1 MVIAGATAST
11 FTLTQAQ
18 VGKVMSVTASYTDG
32 YGKAES
38 VSSGNTGTV
47 ANVNDAPTGTVSIV
61 GTATQGQVLTVGNTL
76 VDSDGLGAISYQ
88 WKAADVAIGGATAS
102 TFTLT
107 QAQVGKVMSV
117 TASYTDGFG
126 KAESLSSTPTA
137 TVVVLNATMT
147 TNVSSLSTFDTVA
160 AALNKSFNLGSAASW
175 VQAAYDSTYWNSY
188 YNSVT
193 RNQLTSTVVS
203 GTINNA
209 GHDPFT
215 LRGSNLLSFPNTITH
230 EDYTFNSYGIHV
242 SMDGSVQTASNYTQS
257 GYMTQASVSSD
268 STGSITMFGNVNVL
282 TKSIAINSVTWS
294 VDGVTMTATG
304 SIQATVTVGSDNY
317 YHTALTGTYNQM
329 TMTYSGNTIQMS
341 NLSLNP
347 NTIYSSAPDFFSQ
360 ALLGNDQING
370 TSGNDILFG
379 YGGNDVMTGNGGNDL
394 FVFTTQANSAT
405 NFDTITDFSSGDTL
419 IFRTSVYSGLG
430 SAGALNANQFAS
442 GVGLVAATTTD
453 DRFFYNTSTGI
464 LSYDAD
470 GSASGSS
477 AVQVV
482 LIGVSSHPALT
493 ATDFLVVS

>member
-1 MVIAGATAST
+1 
-11 FTLTQAQ
+11 
-18 VGKVMSVTASYTDG
+18 
-32 YGKAES
+32 
-38 VSSGNTGTV
+38 
-47 ANVNDAPTGTVSIV
+47 
-61 GTATQGQVLTVGNTL
+61 
-76 VDSDGLGAISYQ
+76 
-88 WKAADVAIGGATAS
+88 
-102 TFTLT
+102 
-107 QAQVGKVMSV
+107 
-117 TASYTDGFG
+117 
-126 KAESLSSTPTA
+126 
-137 TVVVLNATMT
+137 
-147 TNVSSLSTFDTVA
+147 
-160 AALNKSFNLGSAASW
+160 

-188 YNSVT
+188 HNSVT
-193 RNQLTSTVVS
+193 RTQFTSTVVS

-209 GHDPFT
+209 DHDPFT

-242 SMDGSVQTASNYTQS
+242 SMDGSVQTTSNYTQL

-347 NTIYSSAPDFFSQ
+347 NTIYSSASDFFSQ
-360 ALLGNDQING
+360 ALSGNDQING

-379 YGGNDVMTGNGGNDL
+379 YGGNDVMNGKGGNDL

-419 IFRTSVYSGLG
+419 VFSASVYNGLG
-430 SAGALNANQFAS
+430 SAGALNSNQFAS
-442 GVGLVAATTTD
+442 GAGLVAATTAE
-453 DRFFYNTSTGI
+453 DRFFYNTSSGI

-482 LIGVSSHPALT
+482 LIGVSNHPALT